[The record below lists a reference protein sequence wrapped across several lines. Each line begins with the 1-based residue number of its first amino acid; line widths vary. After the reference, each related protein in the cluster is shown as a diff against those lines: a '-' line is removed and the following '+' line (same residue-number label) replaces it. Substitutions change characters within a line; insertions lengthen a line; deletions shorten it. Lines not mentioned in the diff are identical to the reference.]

1 MQKKFSSLGLA
12 LCMAVTMVSAAAA
25 VPAVTVEQ
33 IPPAGTAY
41 AASQTVSIDGRPVT
55 FQMYALRNA
64 SGFGTNYVKL
74 RDLAYALNGTSA
86 QFAVEY
92 DGSIRVVPGRAYTPA
107 GGEMT
112 TPFTGDRIYTGGTT
126 GLKVTGEAVDLTAFT
141 LLDDQGGGYT
151 YFKLRDLGAI
161 LGFGVGWDD
170 AAKQVTLDTGSG
182 SGGSDAQSISDQAL
196 LQLAKDLM
204 ERASYVDQYLVN
216 AHFIETDQQDSITL
230 NDGYSDMRYYRV
242 IGYQTVAQVE
252 EAARQYWY
260 SIFSRQVP
268 FEGEGASS
276 ISRNFVE
283 ANGGV
288 YCGYLLGLG
297 GDGMIEVDRLISRTA
312 DRAVFAGHEEF
323 GDDLYPLQ
331 FSLVLED
338 GEWRYLP
345 N

>member
-41 AASQTVSIDGRPVT
+41 AASQTVSIDGKPVT

-112 TPFTGDRIYTGGTT
+112 TPFTGDRRYTGGAT

-196 LQLAKDLM
+196 LQLAKDLV
-204 ERASYVDQYLVN
+204 EQASCVDARIIN
-216 AHFIETDQQDSITL
+216 ADFVVI
-230 NDGYSDMRYYRV
+230 DGSGKV
-242 IGYQTVAQVE
+242 IGCTTVAQVE
-252 EAARQYWY
+252 EAAWQYWY
-260 SIFSRQVP
+260 SIYSRQIP
-268 FEGEGASS
+268 FEHYSS
-276 ISRNFVE
+276 ISSQFTE
-283 ANGGV
+283 KNGGV
-288 YCGYLLGLG
+288 YFENLLGIGSGPLL
-297 GDGMIEVDRLISRTA
+297 EVDRLTSRTA
-312 DRAVFAGHEEF
+312 TEAVFASHIEWFDGEIEPF
-323 GDDLYPLQ
+323 ELI
-331 FSLVLED
+331 LVLED
-338 GEWRYLP
+338 GGWRVLKCSYLTGD
-345 N
+345 